1 MDMYGISNSI
11 MEENTLHGK
20 MDQERQLRQATF
32 DLATKQFK
40 GAQRDARGRDTR
52 TNEEDIGGNVSDI
65 QKVIQVGT
73 GLKEGAKGAV
83 AGASEA
89 VGARLAQSRAT
100 GALLNARALNAGGV
114 TQAGEAVTDAGTGVS
129 RGASTLGSALADGA
143 GTTGTALKGG
153 VVGFGQGLNKAGGGF
168 ALRGLGTAD
177 EPGVLRSV
185 AGGGEGLTGVEG
197 IIQKGLV
204 KAGGGE
210 TLGLVGGKAFG
221 AIGGL
226 VDAGGDINSL
236 IKTGGKS
243 MYTRVDAATG
253 KRVEDS
259 GIDKAGDILTEV
271 GSAADVMSAFTGGL
285 LAPIAGAI
293 TLTGAALSAVGS
305 IEDEK
310 SDDKE
315 VGIKSD
321 GTTDASVA
329 PKLNGGAIAP
339 AYASLGFV
347 GNMSHNPLSHIA

>member
-40 GAQRDARGRDTR
+40 GAQRDARGRDTT

-65 QKVIQVGT
+65 QKVIQVGS
-73 GLKEGAKGAV
+73 GLKQGAQGAV
-83 AGASEA
+83 AGASDA
-89 VGARLAQSRAT
+89 VGARLARA
-100 GALLNARALNAGGV
+100 GPALNARDLNPGGFTV
-114 TQAGEAVTDAGTGVS
+114 GGEAISDAGTGVS
-129 RGASTLGSALADGA
+129 RGVSTLGSALADGA

-153 VVGFGQGLNKAGGGF
+153 IVGFGQGLNEAGGGF

-243 MYTRVDAATG
+243 MYTRVDSATG

-271 GSAADVMSAFTGGL
+271 GSAADVISAFTGGL

-293 TLTGAALSAVGS
+293 TLAGAGLSAIGS

-329 PKLNGGAIAP
+329 PKMNGGAIAP

-347 GNMSHNPLSHIA
+347 GNMSHNPLSHIS

>member
-1 MDMYGISNSI
+1 
-11 MEENTLHGK
+11 
-20 MDQERQLRQATF
+20 
-32 DLATKQFK
+32 
-40 GAQRDARGRDTR
+40 
-52 TNEEDIGGNVSDI
+52 
-65 QKVIQVGT
+65 
-73 GLKEGAKGAV
+73 
-83 AGASEA
+83 
-89 VGARLAQSRAT
+89 
-100 GALLNARALNAGGV
+100 
-114 TQAGEAVTDAGTGVS
+114 
-129 RGASTLGSALADGA
+129 
-143 GTTGTALKGG
+143 
-153 VVGFGQGLNKAGGGF
+153 
-168 ALRGLGTAD
+168 
-177 EPGVLRSV
+177 
-185 AGGGEGLTGVEG
+185 
-197 IIQKGLV
+197 
-204 KAGGGE
+204 
-210 TLGLVGGKAFG
+210 
-221 AIGGL
+221 
-226 VDAGGDINSL
+226 
-236 IKTGGKS
+236 

-321 GTTDASVA
+321 GTSDASVA

>member
-40 GAQRDARGRDTR
+40 GAQKDARGRDTT

-65 QKVIQVGT
+65 QKVIQVGS
-73 GLKEGAKGAV
+73 GLKQGAKGAV

-89 VGARLAQSRAT
+89 LGARLASAGPAVAEQGASR
-100 GALLNARALNAGGV
+100 L
-114 TQAGEAVTDAGTGVS
+114 
-129 RGASTLGSALADGA
+129 STLGSALADGA

-153 VVGFGQGLNKAGGGF
+153 VVGFGRGLDEAGGGTF
-168 ALRGLGTAD
+168 LRGLGTAD

-226 VDAGGDINSL
+226 MDAGGDINSL

-243 MYTRVDAATG
+243 MYTRVDSATG

-271 GSAADVMSAFTGGL
+271 GSAADVVSAFTGGL

-293 TLTGAALSAVGS
+293 TLAGAGLSAVGS

-329 PKLNGGAIAP
+329 PKMNGGAIAP

-347 GNMSHNPLSHIA
+347 GNMSHNPLTHIA